1 MISTLTTLLLV
12 LLFFFLG
19 HITQAIKKYAK
30 DISTKYINPPVTTDF
45 AIMFLPIEGLYIEA
59 LNLGLFEEVQREYKI
74 TLVGPTTLTALL
86 NALQMGF
93 KTLTIQKK
101 SSEVFKLLGAVKT
114 EFKKFAETLEKT
126 QKKVNDASNEL
137 DKLVGTRTRQIESKL
152 KNIELIDSVEASKL
166 LDE

>member
-1 MISTLTTLLLV
+1 
-12 LLFFFLG
+12 
-19 HITQAIKKYAK
+19 
-30 DISTKYINPPVTTDF
+30 
-45 AIMFLPIEGLYIEA
+45 MFLPVEGLYVET
-59 LNLGLFEEVQREYKI
+59 LNLGLFEELQSKYKVTI
-74 TLVGPTTLTALL
+74 VGPTTLTALL

-126 QKKVNDASNEL
+126 QKKVNDASSEL

-152 KNIELIDSVEASKL
+152 RNIEVIDSVDASKL
-166 LDE
+166 LDD